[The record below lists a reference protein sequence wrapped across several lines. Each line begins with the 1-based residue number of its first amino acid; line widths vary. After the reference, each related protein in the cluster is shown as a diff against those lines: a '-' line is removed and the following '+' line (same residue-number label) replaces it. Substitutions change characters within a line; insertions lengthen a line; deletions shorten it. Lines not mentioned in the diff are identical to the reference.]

1 MSSPRDTPF
10 SKPNSKSIYGKT
22 PLESWVGTVVS
33 YDSQKQQIE
42 GGWGWRYKVRIMGD
56 NTNTDQITDEQLGY
70 AYVLLPTTAGSGGA
84 YKMRS
89 VRISQGDF
97 VYGIRG
103 GGAGAP
109 TMILGVF
116 PRTAGQESGSGNFSN
131 VSGFTG
137 ELQKTKILDGEFNE
151 QTGPQTPGTNPVG
164 PKNYNKA
171 LAKNPAPA
179 VEQLGFNKDGPE
191 VIDNVLEVITPPTTD
206 GDVVWEPPNVG
217 DTQNVGDIPL
227 TGNESDSEIAKKVGD
242 TYTFEDGTV
251 GIITKVG
258 IVTAGGTTDFTS
270 TADDIQVEVD
280 GEQSETNNQNGFFRN
295 LFRPKPNPIASS
307 QLKKLL
313 TNTSKDDIVAVVDG
327 ISPARHDR
335 DIDPNTGLYKGVG
348 YNQSGHEYQG
358 GIAEYWKKI
367 ESQRELTER
376 EKRYKKRGQDQH
388 GSSLEYHMREVIIVD
403 SVAYYRVK
411 QQNGTYM
418 FESPKPELAYWN
430 EYKSYVNKAI
440 DQGITQN
447 IVDPTVANDAKRL
460 VWAGDF
466 EGALDLIFP
475 RGIPETLS

>member
-33 YDSQKQQIE
+33 YDSQKEQIE

-179 VEQLGFNKDGPE
+179 VEQLGFNKDEPK

-206 GDVVWEPPNVG
+206 GDKVWEPPNVG
-217 DTQNVGDIPL
+217 DT
-227 TGNESDSEIAKKVGD
+227 
-242 TYTFEDGTV
+242 YTFEDGV
-251 GIITKVG
+251 VG
-258 IVTAGGTTDFTS
+258 IVTAVRVNET
-270 TADDIQVEVD
+270 QVEVD
-280 GEQSETNNQNGFFRN
+280 GEQSETNNQNGFFRG

-313 TNTSKDDIVAVVDG
+313 TNTSHDDVVAVVDG
-327 ISPARHDR
+327 ITPKYER
-335 DIDPNTGLYKGVG
+335 DIDPTTGLYFGQSAHQYRGGV
-348 YNQSGHEYQG
+348 
-358 GIAEYWKKI
+358 AEYWKKI
-367 ESQRELTER
+367 ESQRELTKR
-376 EKRYKKRGQDQH
+376 EERYKKKGYDQYG
-388 GSSLEYHMREVIIVD
+388 GSLKYNLQEVHMVEGIP
-403 SVAYYRVK
+403 YYRVK
-411 QQNGTYM
+411 EKNGTYV
-418 FESPKPELAYWN
+418 FESPKPAVTYIK
-430 EYKSYVNKAI
+430 EYKNYVSQAI
-440 DQGITQN
+440 DQGVTQN
-447 IVDPTVANDAKRL
+447 IVDPTVAKDAQRL
-460 VWAGDF
+460 VWSGDF
-466 EGALDLIFP
+466 EGALDLLFP